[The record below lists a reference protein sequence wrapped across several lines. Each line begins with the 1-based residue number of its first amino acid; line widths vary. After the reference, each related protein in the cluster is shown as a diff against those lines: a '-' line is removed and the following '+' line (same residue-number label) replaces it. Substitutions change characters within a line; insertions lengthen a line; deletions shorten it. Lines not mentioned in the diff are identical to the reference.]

1 MNPLNKKRSREEQ
14 KECHEDKN
22 KKPKNEEQKEMKK
35 ITTSYEGYQKC
46 KITKLSEISE
56 FSSFISLSP
65 PSSDIRLFET
75 KKLADLYFKENKYN
89 IEDILEYDDTNED
102 IQKEYLTL
110 AVKEL
115 NKENKIENINIIKE
129 KIQKSGIILEQ
140 NIYDEEIKNIKDQK

>member
-14 KECHEDKN
+14 KKCHEEKN

-65 PSSDIRLFET
+65 PSSDITLFET
-75 KKLADLYFKENKYN
+75 KKLADLYFNENKYN

-140 NIYDEEIKNIKDQK
+140 NIYI